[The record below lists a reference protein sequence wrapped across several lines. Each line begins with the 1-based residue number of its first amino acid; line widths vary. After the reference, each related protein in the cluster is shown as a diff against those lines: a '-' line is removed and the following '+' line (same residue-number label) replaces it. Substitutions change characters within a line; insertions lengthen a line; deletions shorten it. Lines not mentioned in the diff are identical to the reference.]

1 MSKISKP
8 RITCVIKCY
17 LRRKRRNK
25 NGRESFDNLP
35 FCTQDD
41 SVLELLYK
49 DLVQLYDLR
58 IPLKQEGLSN
68 YSVNPNFLR
77 DKRTNT
83 LLQ

>member
-1 MSKISKP
+1 MLAKAFK
-8 RITCVIKCY
+8 
-17 LRRKRRNK
+17 NK
-25 NGRESFDNLP
+25 KAETFVSA
-35 FCTQDD
+35 FCTQDE

-68 YSVNPNFLR
+68 YLVNPNFLR
-77 DKRTNT
+77 DKQTNT